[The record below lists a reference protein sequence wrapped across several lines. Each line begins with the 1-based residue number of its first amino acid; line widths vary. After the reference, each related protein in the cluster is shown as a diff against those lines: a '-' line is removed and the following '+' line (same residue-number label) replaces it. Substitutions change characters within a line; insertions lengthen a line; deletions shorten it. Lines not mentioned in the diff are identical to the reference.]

1 MNLRLNG
8 ITTAALFTLA
18 ACSGTMD
25 GDRMGAAAKP
35 SLTTSPQPAGATL
48 KVDAVTIASDGWL
61 VIHATQDG
69 KPVVPAS
76 IGHTA
81 VKAGTSNNVSVQ
93 LSAPTRPGDVVITML
108 HADTGKIG
116 TYEFGPGSVDND
128 KPIVD
133 GGKPV
138 VKPLKIQ

>member
-1 MNLRLNG
+1 MNLRRNG
-8 ITTAALFTLA
+8 LISAAFFTLA
-18 ACSGTMD
+18 ACSGTM
-25 GDRMGAAAKP
+25 GGNGMAAATKP
-35 SLTTSPQPAGATL
+35 SLATSPQQAGATL
-48 KVDAVTIASDGWL
+48 MVDTVTIPTDGWL
-61 VIHATQDG
+61 VIHATRNG

-81 VKAGTSNNVSVQ
+81 VKAGTSDNVAVQ
-93 LSAPTRPGDVVITML
+93 LSAPTKPGDVVITML
-108 HADTGKIG
+108 HADTGRIG

-128 KPIVD
+128 KPVID